1 MAQAPT
7 REPDFERLLAVCA
20 DPSLSHEE
28 KVDLLED
35 LIDAEVGDTDL
46 VRARNLERET
56 GPAHLY
62 LKFEGGNPTGTQKDR
77 IAFAQ
82 VLDATRRGFNAIS
95 VATCG
100 NYGRA
105 VALAAAAAGLRS
117 VIHIPSTYTSA
128 RVAMMTD
135 LGSEIV
141 RVDGDYEAAVGVAR
155 RLAADKDD
163 VYDGNPGG
171 DNTDLQLRAYGQ
183 IADEIYDELRDA
195 PAAIAVPVSNG
206 TTLAGIHRGFLRLHR
221 RGKISRLPKIVAG
234 SSFKKNPIVSA
245 FLAGLD
251 TCDDLRPESIT
262 ESTINEPLV
271 NWHSIDGEQALTALR
286 ESAGWARFT
295 SDETMSRYSR
305 ILRER
310 QGLSVLPAATAG
322 LAALIARHQEEPL
335 PSDRY
340 VAILTGR
347 KE

>member
-1 MAQAPT
+1 M
-7 REPDFERLLAVCA
+7 REPDFDRLLAVCSA
-20 DPSLSHEE
+20 PGLSHEE
-28 KVDLLED
+28 RVDLLED

-46 VRARNLERET
+46 VRARNIERES

-82 VLDATRRGFNAIS
+82 VLDAMRRGFTAIS

-105 VALAAAAAGLRS
+105 ISLAAAAAGLRS
-117 VIHIPSTYTSA
+117 IIHIPSTYTSA
-128 RVAMMTD
+128 RVAMMGD
-135 LGSEIV
+135 LGAEIV
-141 RVDGDYEAAVGVAR
+141 RIDGDYEAAVAVAR
-155 RLAADKDD
+155 RLAENDDD

-171 DNTDLQLRAYGQ
+171 ENTDLQLRAYGQ

-206 TTLAGIHRGFLRLHR
+206 TTLAGIHRGFQRLHR

-234 SSFKKNPIVSA
+234 SSFKKNPIVHA
-245 FLAGLD
+245 FLAGLE
-251 TCDDLRPESIT
+251 TCDDLPPEAIT
-262 ESTINEPLV
+262 ESSINEPLV
-271 NWHSIDGEQALTALR
+271 NWHSIDGEQALAALR
-286 ESAGWARFT
+286 ESDGWARFT
-295 SDETMSRYSR
+295 SDEAMSRYSR
-305 ILRER
+305 VLRER

-322 LAALIARHQEEPL
+322 LAALIARHQEEAL
-335 PSDRY
+335 TSDRY